1 MKRFTRILALMLVAT
16 MLCIALVACGSKP
29 NKDPVEAKK
38 SLEDAGYNVFFKE
51 FGSVSSNPDE
61 TVAVLEE
68 KGYSVEQEENNG
80 DTTITATNTDS
91 FETVTVTYY
100 QKKADADAAYEE
112 LEAEMAELG
121 ELAALLGY
129 SFGRSDN
136 IVWSGTS
143 EAIAAMDTTPYKGM
157 IAALVATKLDPEFDG
172 MNDLKDMDG
181 KTITAD
187 CIKVYYFE
195 SEEAAEKAFKKAKSE
210 LNEWN
215 EEIGIYLDQMSE
227 AAQEEFDVTVKFAF
241 DPVEAS
247 LNGCMIYVGTS
258 GALKDAK

>member
-1 MKRFTRILALMLVAT
+1 MKKFTRVLALMLVAA

-29 NKDPVEAKK
+29 NEDPAEAKK

-143 EAIAAMDTTPYKGM
+143 EAIAAMDTTPYKGLTA
-157 IAALVATKLDPEFDG
+157 ILTATKFDPELDG

-181 KTITAD
+181 KTVKAD
-187 CIKVYYFE
+187 CIKIYYFE
-195 SEEAAEKAFKKAKSE
+195 SEEAAERAFGKLESE
-210 LNEWN
+210 LNEWI
-215 EEIGIYLDQMSE
+215 EEMGDSLDHMIE
-227 AAQEEFDVTVKFAF
+227 TAEEEFGCSVEFDFA
-241 DPVEAS
+241 PAEAT
-247 LNGCMIYVGTS
+247 LNGCMVYAGTS